1 MDIFREKQDF
11 QYPALFNILRNTVFP
26 LVNGHM
32 KSKVSIVG
40 TSTLGSVGY
49 YSDIDA
55 FCIVH
60 IDEPPERSDRE
71 FVTAIIQKLSQ
82 TQALLPESLVTDIK
96 AGGKHFTPA
105 EVDSK
110 RFYEAIRE
118 DGYTKIDYVIPFI
131 DRYIETSCLYYVK
144 DTKGW
149 FAENPLETV
158 KMLQKI
164 LEESREEQVHKGKL
178 FKALKREF
186 SILKYNKS
194 KLTSAQREYATKILL
209 FLRSPVGMIS
219 KMAGD
224 LETLDLILKKS
235 FDKKLVI
242 SEFNTMLDRISGMY
256 PQDIDQ
262 RVYYYL
268 NQMIMN
274 VSEGEYPIAIHELY
288 SLLKDYVNKKTHEF
302 IVSQLGNPEIFRV
315 KSK

>member
-1 MDIFREKQDF
+1 MDIFKEKQEF

-26 LVNGHM
+26 LVNDHI
-32 KSKVSIVG
+32 KSKVNIVG
-40 TSTLGSVGY
+40 TSTLGSVGF

-55 FCIVH
+55 FCIVE
-60 IDEPPERSDRE
+60 INEPPERSDRE
-71 FVTAIIQKLSQ
+71 FISAITQKLSQ
-82 TQALLPESLVTDIK
+82 TQAILPESFVTDIK

-110 RFYEAIRE
+110 RFHEAIRE

-131 DRYIETSCLYYVK
+131 DRYIEASCIYYVK
-144 DTKGW
+144 DTRGW
-149 FAENPLETV
+149 YATNPIETV

-164 LEESREEQVHKGKL
+164 LEESRDEQVHKGKL

-186 SILKYNKS
+186 SILKYNKH
-194 KLTSAQREYATKILL
+194 KLTAAQKAYAEKILM
-209 FLRSPVGMIS
+209 FLRSPVGMVS

-224 LETLDLILKKS
+224 LETLELIMKRS

-242 SEFNTMLDRISGMY
+242 SEFNTMIDRLSGMF

-274 VSEGEYPIAIHELY
+274 VSEGEYPTAMHEVY
-288 SLLKDYVNKKTHEF
+288 SLLKDYVNKKTHTF
-302 IVSQLGNPEIFRV
+302 IVSQLGNPEIFRA
-315 KSK
+315 K